1 MTKLNDIPVRIE
13 QSHPSRVD
21 GATVTAVL
29 TRLTAVL
36 AEYVETGQPG
46 VIDLRYLPR
55 MHEATYQALKDALSV
70 GEVSAVVD
78 TESKVE
84 IMETQYPGVWW
95 ITHRDERGGIMT
107 ELIEIVDIPSILKS
121 HPTDIRAGLGRL
133 QRTLAESVPTA
144 VP

>member
-13 QSHPSRVD
+13 QPHPYRVD
-21 GATVTAVL
+21 GVTVTAVL
-29 TRLTAVL
+29 TRLAAVL
-36 AEYVETGQPG
+36 AEFVETGRPG

-78 TESKVE
+78 TESRVE
-84 IMETQYPGVWW
+84 VMETQYPGVWW